1 MSEGEFQWKA
11 EAYTVIFFFVQ
22 IFVYKSG
29 TLKGSDQVLI
39 LPPLER
45 QNC

>member
-11 EAYTVIFFFVQ
+11 EAYTVIFFVQ
-22 IFVYKSG
+22 IFVYKLG